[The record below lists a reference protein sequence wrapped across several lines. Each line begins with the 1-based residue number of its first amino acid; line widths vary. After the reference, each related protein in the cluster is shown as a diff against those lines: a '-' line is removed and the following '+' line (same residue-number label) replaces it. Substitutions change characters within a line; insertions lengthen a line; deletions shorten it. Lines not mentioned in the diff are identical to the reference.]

1 MKDTLAHEASVSKT
15 ALMINLGCPKNEVD
29 AEEMLGVLAERGY
42 TICADEDGA
51 DVVVVNTCGFIQSAK
66 EEAIEAVLR
75 AVERKR
81 AGRYGR
87 VIVTGCLSQRY
98 GFDLAKELPEVDAF
112 LGAGQMGC
120 IADVADHVL
129 NGEGLIFQVQP
140 QAHHRWLTHVN
151 RVRAGAPWSA
161 YLKIS
166 EGCDHTCTFCAIP
179 VMRGRHQSKP
189 LARVIEE
196 ARRLC
201 EEGAR
206 EINLIAQDST
216 QYGLDIYQRVMLP
229 ELLRRLSEI
238 EEVRW
243 LRLFY
248 CYPSRLTDE
257 VIEAIAGLPKVCAYI
272 DMPLQHSDDE
282 LLRRMR
288 RAGNAESYRK
298 LIEKLRTAIPDVAL
312 RTTFIVGFPGESIAQ
327 FQRLIDFINEI
338 RFDHVGVFEY
348 SAEEGTFAANLAN
361 TVSAHEKRQR
371 RNELMKLQ
379 QGISLKKNQEWMGRT
394 LTVLIEGC
402 GGPPYLRSAKGN
414 SWRRGRTFRD
424 APEVDGLTFVRN
436 CDAEPGEMVL
446 VKITGATA
454 YDLIGEPDRRQVKD

>member
-1 MKDTLAHEASVSKT
+1 MKDTLAQEASSSKT
-15 ALMINLGCPKNEVD
+15 AMIINLGCPKNEVD

-42 TICADEDGA
+42 TICTDGGST
-51 DVVVVNTCGFIQSAK
+51 DLVVVNTCGFIQSAK

-81 AGRYGR
+81 IGKCQR

-98 GFDLAKELPEVDAF
+98 GTDLAKELPEVDAF
-112 LGAGQMGC
+112 LGAGQMER
-120 IADVADHVL
+120 IAEVADRVL
-129 NGEGLIFQVQP
+129 SGAGSIFQVQP
-140 QAHHRWLTHVN
+140 KPHHRWLDHVS

-179 VMRGRHQSKP
+179 AMRGRHQSKP
-189 LARVIEE
+189 FERVIEE
-196 ARRLC
+196 ARWLC
-201 EEGAR
+201 RQGVR

-229 ELLRRLSEI
+229 ELLRRLSDI
-238 EEVRW
+238 EEVHW

-248 CYPSRLTDE
+248 CYPSRMTDE
-257 VIEAIAGLPKVCAYI
+257 VVEAIAGLPKVCAYI
-272 DMPLQHSDDE
+272 DMPLQHADDE

-288 RAGNAESYRK
+288 RAGSSESYRK
-298 LIEKLRTAIPDVAL
+298 LIEKLRAAIPDVAL
-312 RTTFIVGFPGESIAQ
+312 RTTFIVGFPGETAAQ
-327 FQRLIDFINEI
+327 FQRLMDVVDEI

-348 SAEEGTFAANLAN
+348 SAEDGTYAASLPN
-361 TVSAHEKRQR
+361 TVSAHVKRLR

-394 LTVLIEGC
+394 LEVLIEGS
-402 GGPPYLRSAKGN
+402 GGPLYLQRAKNN

-436 CDAEPGEMVL
+436 CDAEPGEMVT

-454 YDLIGEPDRRQVKD
+454 YDLIGEPV